1 MKKKRYLWLM
11 AVIALLFMLIIIIK
25 KGMEKKLKEELAI
38 TAMYV
43 PFGKGSHVFIEI
55 EDRHNVFSVYVKD
68 GDCRIYDMNGKKIE
82 FHQLVKGNVV
92 KIYGDG
98 MMQES
103 YPGGYPGVTEMRVV
117 KEGSPADADIYQDI
131 IDGIY
136 TEPDPAEP
144 PSMNV
149 TYTTGMMSSA
159 AILTRGSYTWN
170 YVDADGVS
178 KTAEEEKP
186 HVLQWGEELNDI
198 QLSVPTDLTLDFYDR
213 PQQVEVIR
221 YSRSLLGT
229 EDIPDGEKAA
239 VVQKNEDFVIESA
252 SGDYVYSITGIW
264 ENGRVE
270 FGFMTSS
277 K

>member
-1 MKKKRYLWLM
+1 MKKKRYIWL
-11 AVIALLFMLIIIIK
+11 IAGIVLLLVLTVMIK
-25 KGMEKKLKEELAI
+25 KGVERKQKEECAI

-43 PFGKGSHVFIEI
+43 PFGKDSHVFIEI

-68 GDCRIYDMNGKKIE
+68 GDCRIYDMNGKNIE

-103 YPGGYPGVTEMRVV
+103 YPGGYPGVTEMRVI

-159 AILTRGSYTWN
+159 AILTRGSYIWN
-170 YVDADGVS
+170 YVDADGIS
-178 KTAEEEKP
+178 KTAEAEKP
-186 HVLQWGEELNDI
+186 HVLQREDEINDI
-198 QLSVPTDLTLDFYDR
+198 RLTEPTDLTLDFYDR

-229 EDIPDGEKAA
+229 EDIPEGEKAA
-239 VVQKNEDFVIESA
+239 VVQKDEDFVIESA
-252 SGDYVYSITGIW
+252 SGDYVYSVTGIW

>member
-1 MKKKRYLWLM
+1 MKKKRYLWL
-11 AVIALLFMLIIIIK
+11 IAGIILLLVLTVMIK
-25 KGMEKKLKEELAI
+25 KGVERKQKEECAI

-55 EDRHNVFSVYVKD
+55 EDRHNVFSVYVRD
-68 GDCRIYDMNGKKIE
+68 GDCKIYDINGKKIE

-98 MMQES
+98 MM
-103 YPGGYPGVTEMRVV
+103 G
-117 KEGSPADADIYQDI
+117 A
-131 IDGIY
+131 
-136 TEPDPAEP
+136 
-144 PSMNV
+144 
-149 TYTTGMMSSA
+149 A

-170 YVDADGVS
+170 YVDADGIN
-178 KTAEEEKP
+178 KTAKAEGL
-186 HVLQWGEELNDI
+186 HVLKWGDELRNI
-198 QLSVPTDLTLDFYDR
+198 RLTVPTDLTPDIYDK

-229 EDIPDGEKAA
+229 EDIPKGEKVT
-239 VVQKNEDFVIESA
+239 VVQKDENFVIENA
-252 SGDYVYSITGIW
+252 SGDYVYSVTGIW